1 MKKFFSTKARPVFYW
16 WLIWFAFLAAVV
28 IRNQSIRIDRIQAY
42 ALSSLEHIE
51 YELILRSRDLQVA
64 KDRYYLLVSLTSME
78 FDGVELVTNTASVN
92 AGD

>member
-16 WLIWFAFLAAVV
+16 WLIWFAFLAGIV

-51 YELILRSRDLQVA
+51 YELILRSRDLQVV

-78 FDGVELVTNTASVN
+78 FDGVELVTNTASAD

>member
-16 WLIWFAFLAAVV
+16 WLIWFAFLAAGV
-28 IRNQSIRIDRIQAY
+28 IRKQEIQIDNIRAY
-42 ALSSLEHIE
+42 ALSSLESIE

-78 FDGVELVTNTASVN
+78 FDGVEVVINNASAN